1 LAISCLQHL
10 NHYQTSIQNMHIISC
25 NPLLIV
31 SHQRRNLTVGFYD
44 VDGKTLDFV
53 QFAKHLSPT
62 DSLSLD
68 FGDDGWC
75 TDVSNFWQDYEV
87 PLPGQAIQT
96 KALTYSGFMPTAF
109 TSRMYQLFDLS
120 MITDLRLIDI
130 NFSVLLIDLAPF
142 VELCNLTRLQ
152 CCSLDAVSPDQNLDI
167 LHDFFG
173 RNRSLEHVYLS
184 MSGLEHRPICGPEE
198 LDTETSIEKASYLW
212 PLRNRLKSLAWHD
225 TYPRCLDCYGACCS
239 TPYLKPSWLKSL
251 CSNFSKLQQLG
262 LQGEQP
268 PNLLRVELATYRE
281 KLLTYLV
288 SRNCRYISCLGFTC

>member
-1 LAISCLQHL
+1 
-10 NHYQTSIQNMHIISC
+10 MHIISC

-184 MSGLEHRPICGPEE
+184 MSG
-198 LDTETSIEKASYLW
+198 SIEKASYLW

-251 CSNFSKLQQLG
+251 CSNFPKLQQLG